1 MRYFKIFS
9 ADIHHTAGRY
19 AAEKPRDAAKKAA
32 AALFKTSYKI
42 KTLNLSIKETTKNS
56 QHKVY
61 HYKCTYDTKIRIMSR
76 KKTGGNDT
84 FDTFPFEKNK
94 FVLKSNNGEYLVIIV
109 KGQSQEPQIVFSR
122 DANHATIWKAE
133 KSRTIALDR
142 RPLYNIYSSDPNDD
156 NDENTIDL
164 GFELVKDDLGKDRP
178 DVKDD
183 SYISMLPSLRRR
195 VNFYYNDKK
204 FYPYT
209 ENLRTNKINQYIY
222 NYFTVEFVS

>member
-1 MRYFKIFS
+1 MRYFKIFN

-76 KKTGGNDT
+76 KKTGGNN
-84 FDTFPFEKNK
+84 TFPLKRK
-94 FVLKSNNGEYLVIIV
+94 FVLKTNNGLYLVVIV
-109 KGQSQEPQIVFSR
+109 KGPSKERQIVFSK
-122 DANHATIWKAE
+122 DVNHATIWRAE
-133 KSRTIALDR
+133 KSITIALDR
-142 RPLYNIYSSDPNDD
+142 RPLYNIYSRDPNGDNGD
-156 NDENTIDL
+156 NDDNTIDL
-164 GFELVKDDLGKDRP
+164 GFDLVKDDQGKDRRE
-178 DVKDD
+178 VQDD
-183 SYISMLPSLRRR
+183 SYIVMMPRLGIRPS
-195 VNFYYNDKK
+195 FYYKIGK
-204 FYPYT
+204 FCPYT
-209 ENLRTNKINQYIY
+209 ENLLTKKIREYTY

>member
-84 FDTFPFEKNK
+84 FPLERK
-94 FVLKSNNGEYLVIIV
+94 FILELKDHGYLVIIE
-109 KGQSQEPQIVFSR
+109 KGPSQKPEIVFSKEK
-122 DANHATIWKAE
+122 NNATIWNAE
-133 KSRTIALDR
+133 ESSTRANDK
-142 RPLYNIYSSDPNDD
+142 RPLYNIYSNIND
-156 NDENTIDL
+156 NIEIDL
-164 GFELVKDDLGKDRP
+164 GFELVKVDEGRDSVMMPRLGIRP
-178 DVKDD
+178 
-183 SYISMLPSLRRR
+183 S
-195 VNFYYNDKK
+195 FYYKIGK

-209 ENLRTNKINQYIY
+209 TNILTDKIGEHDY
-222 NYFTVEFVS
+222 NYFKVEFVSVS